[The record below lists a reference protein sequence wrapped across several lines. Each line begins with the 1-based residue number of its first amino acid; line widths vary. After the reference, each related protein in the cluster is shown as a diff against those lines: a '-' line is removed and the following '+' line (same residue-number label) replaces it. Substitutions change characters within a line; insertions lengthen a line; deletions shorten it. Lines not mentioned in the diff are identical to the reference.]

1 MNIYPDGGNVKP
13 QPERNFS
20 IEDLITMYQE
30 LKVGLMGGVSNGYKL
45 LINSHFSIG

>member
-20 IEDLITMYQE
+20 IEKDLITMYQE
-30 LKVGLMGGVSNGYKL
+30 LKLGLMGGVVTV
-45 LINSHFSIG
+45 INY